1 MRRPALRERLAGA
14 APYAVLLA
22 GAAYL
27 YVNAGSFAA
36 LARPGELGPEFWPR
50 AVLGVLM
57 LVCGV
62 AILRAAIFRPAGQR
76 PFGAVSSSEGED
88 AAPGEPA
95 AYAYR
100 LLGGVALSA
109 AYVGGMERLGFF
121 LATALYLGLFMWLG
135 RYKRPGVIVSV
146 SLIGSLAFV
155 FVFMKIV
162 YVSLP
167 LGVPPFQTVSVA
179 LLALLGIR

>member
-1 MRRPALRERLAGA
+1 MQRPALRARLAGA
-14 APYAVLLA
+14 APYAVVLA

-36 LARPGELGPEFWPR
+36 LARPGELGPQFWPR
-50 AVLGVLM
+50 AVLGLLM
-57 LVCGV
+57 LVCGG
-62 AILRAAIFRPAGQR
+62 AIVRAMILPPIAQA
-76 PFGAVSSSEGED
+76 PFGAGSPSEDED
-88 AAPGEPA
+88 SARVEPA
-95 AYAYR
+95 AHPYR
-100 LLGGVALSA
+100 LLGGVVLSA
-109 AYVGGMERLGFF
+109 AYVAGMERLGFF

-135 RYKRPGVIVSV
+135 RYRRPGVIVSA

-167 LGVPPFQTVSVA
+167 LGVAPFQAVSLA
-179 LLALLGIR
+179 ILALLGIR

>member
-1 MRRPALRERLAGA
+1 MRQPALRQRLTGA
-14 APYAVLLA
+14 APYTVVFA

-36 LARPGELGPEFWPR
+36 LARPGELGPQFWPR
-50 AVLGVLM
+50 AVLILLM
-57 LVCGV
+57 LVCAS
-62 AILRAAIFRPAGQR
+62 AIVRAGLFPPVRQTPLGAGSR
-76 PFGAVSSSEGED
+76 IEDEDAPEGERSTH
-88 AAPGEPA
+88 P
-95 AYAYR
+95 YR
-100 LLGGVALSA
+100 LLGGVALCA
-109 AYVGGMERLGFF
+109 AYVAGMERLGFF

-135 RYKRPGVIVSV
+135 RYRRPGVIVTV

-167 LGVPPFQTVSVA
+167 LGVAPFQAVSVA
-179 LLALLGIR
+179 ILALLGIR